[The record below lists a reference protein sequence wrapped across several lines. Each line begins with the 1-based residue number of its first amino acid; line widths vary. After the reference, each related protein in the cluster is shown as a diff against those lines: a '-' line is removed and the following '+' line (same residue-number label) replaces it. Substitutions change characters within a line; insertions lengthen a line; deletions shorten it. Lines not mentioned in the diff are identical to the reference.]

1 MSYCDLERYATVLQY
16 ITITVFSIMRPLRI
30 SNPNSNRGV
39 SLGQNKTQNVV
50 ARIKRVR
57 ANQEVFILSKIC
69 ESCNADSCQALL
81 NVIIAR

>member
-39 SLGQNKTQNVV
+39 SLGQNKTQTDDTIVS
-50 ARIKRVR
+50 RIKKVR
-57 ANQEVFILSKIC
+57 AN
-69 ESCNADSCQALL
+69 
-81 NVIIAR
+81 